1 MLKWWKMRKQ
11 NKPRFNE
18 ILLSSIDE
26 SLVALGE
33 SIKTSVYFHMEATYN
48 IKKDQIPNNLEK
60 FSDGLEKIFGVGA
73 RYLEVL
79 FMKELYLKL
88 KENSDW
94 SDAELAVSEVKFSD
108 YVTIVKNK
116 YEKNRVV

>member
-1 MLKWWKMRKQ
+1 MPKQ
-11 NKPRFNE
+11 NKPSFNE

-33 SIKTSVYFHMEATYN
+33 NIKTSVYFHMEATYN
-48 IKKDQIPNNLEK
+48 IKREQIPNNLKK

-79 FMKELYLKL
+79 FMKELYLKI

-108 YVTIVKNK
+108 YVAIVKNK
-116 YEKNRVV
+116 YEQDLVA

>member
-1 MLKWWKMRKQ
+1 MRKL
-11 NKPRFNE
+11 NKPTFNE

-33 SIKTSVYFHMEATYN
+33 SIKTSVYFHMEANYN
-48 IKKDQIPNNLEK
+48 IKKDQIPDNLEK

-79 FMKELYLKL
+79 FMKELYLKI
-88 KENSDW
+88 KENSNW
-94 SDAELAVSEVKFSD
+94 SDAELAISEVKFSD
-108 YVTIVKNK
+108 YVCIVKNK
-116 YEKNRVV
+116 YEEEQVA